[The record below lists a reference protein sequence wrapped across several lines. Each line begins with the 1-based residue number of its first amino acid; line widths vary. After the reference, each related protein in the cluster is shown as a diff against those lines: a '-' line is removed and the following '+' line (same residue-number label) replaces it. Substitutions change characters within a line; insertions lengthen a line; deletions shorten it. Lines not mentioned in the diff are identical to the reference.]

1 MAFFIPI
8 SLLEQTAGSVTYEYS
23 QPVLAAD
30 PDKPRRLKEVGRQ
43 IGRLALDKTT
53 GTVTQLSGAEWDP
66 GGLIFQRA
74 AIKVVKNHLKGLYPE
89 STAYEA

>member
-8 SLLEQTAGSVTYEYS
+8 SLLEQTSGSVTYEYS

-30 PDKPRRLKEVGRQ
+30 PEKQRRLKEVGRQ
-43 IGRLALDKTT
+43 IGRLTLDKIT

-66 GGLIFQRA
+66 DGLIFTRA
-74 AIKVVKNHLKGLYPE
+74 
-89 STAYEA
+89 